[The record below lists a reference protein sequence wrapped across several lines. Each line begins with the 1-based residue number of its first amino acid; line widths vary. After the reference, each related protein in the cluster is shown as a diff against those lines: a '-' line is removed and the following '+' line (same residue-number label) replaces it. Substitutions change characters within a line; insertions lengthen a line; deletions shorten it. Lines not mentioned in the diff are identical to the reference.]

1 MIDGCWRRTDPDRRS
16 GASRTV
22 AAQLVLDRVDE
33 RLPRGLDD
41 VVGNTDGAPGLVAI
55 ARGDEHARLGG
66 RALRLVQDSHFVV
79 EELHG
84 PEARIELLQSLTK
97 RVVEGVDRT
106 VPRRGGVLQHPLHP
120 HAHRGLRYG
129 LL

>member
-1 MIDGCWRRTDPDRRS
+1 MIGLLERRTDPNRRS

-41 VVGNTDGAPGLVAI
+41 VVGDADGAPGLVAI
-55 ARGDEHARLGG
+55 ARRDEHASLGG
-66 RALRLVQDSHFVV
+66 RALRLVQDSHRVV

-84 PEARIELLQSLTK
+84 PWARRELLQSLTK

-106 VPRRGGVLQHPLHP
+106 GPRRG
-120 HAHRGLRYG
+120 RGL
-129 LL
+129 

>member
-1 MIDGCWRRTDPDRRS
+1 MIGLLERRTDPNRRS

-41 VVGNTDGAPGLVAI
+41 VVGDTDGAPGLVAI
-55 ARGDEHARLGG
+55 ARGDEHAGLGG
-66 RALRLVQDSHFVV
+66 RALGLVQDAHFVV

-84 PEARIELLQSLTK
+84 PEVRIELLESLTK

-106 VPRRGGVLQHPLHP
+106 VPRRGGGLRASLHP
-120 HAHRGLRYG
+120 YAP
-129 LL
+129 